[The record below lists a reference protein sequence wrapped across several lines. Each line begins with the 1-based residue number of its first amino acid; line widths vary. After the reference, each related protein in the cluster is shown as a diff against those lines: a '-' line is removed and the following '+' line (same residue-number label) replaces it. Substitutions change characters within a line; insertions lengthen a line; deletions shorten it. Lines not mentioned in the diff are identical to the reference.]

1 LAPFTL
7 KRWYQI
13 GSPKLP
19 TVLPSK
25 VDLELTPDTPKGT
38 MTCQYMDPAIA
49 CTDFSLLAL
58 FRFLGSGWTAAS
70 FSYRTTCQRY
80 SPGAWQ
86 HLWVSTAT
94 PCCNV
99 LTCYYEGDISSW
111 HGRTHHGTSW
121 LSKSPMM
128 SRRKK
133 LWWILQS
140 KVRTSRGCSSDGWS
154 VSLL

>member
-1 LAPFTL
+1 MTHRGFPFSTPFFRFCHLMNLHRLIYSSRLPPTRRSPVILAPFTL

-99 LTCYYEGDISSW
+99 LTCYYEGDISS
-111 HGRTHHGTSW
+111 
-121 LSKSPMM
+121 
-128 SRRKK
+128 
-133 LWWILQS
+133 
-140 KVRTSRGCSSDGWS
+140 
-154 VSLL
+154 